1 MKRRKKGKNAKDSK
15 KPFGLEMR
23 NDHLEMRN
31 DRSQAI
37 RPVTSPKKKKKSLR
51 ATSTPGASNKCNES
65 PSTFTSGLLAEW
77 GTLPKS
83 TRIQQK
89 MLEEIERGPGEVGT
103 TGVSCSPYNRV
114 FSLPCPLPSPSAG
127 RTPTTKR
134 RPGFAQ
140 TSPLVGK
147 TGTYTVESV
156 LKGTSLFGSLD
167 MMPK

>member
-1 MKRRKKGKNAKDSK
+1 MKRKLLRNFERSVKRRKKGKNANDLK
-15 KPFGLEMR
+15 KPLGLEMR
-23 NDHLEMRN
+23 NDQ
-31 DRSQAI
+31 SQAI

-51 ATSTPGASNKCNES
+51 AASTPGASNKCNES
-65 PSTFTSGLLAEW
+65 QSTFTSGLLAEW

-89 MLEEIERGPGEVGT
+89 MLEEIERGPSEVGT
-103 TGVSCSPYNRV
+103 TGVGCSPYNRV

-134 RPGFAQ
+134 GPGFAQ

-147 TGTYTVESV
+147 QVHIQ
-156 LKGTSLFGSLD
+156 
-167 MMPK
+167 